1 MVAIQHFVDERYHR
15 LIKSKSWPQSI
26 LPNDTVDRLQK
37 KHTVSRKLLNVS
49 TVNETSNENNEST
62 ETNVDINSNNIA
74 LEQQIGSYAT
84 IPKISYAE
92 LRISTRDWST
102 NDILGK
108 GGFGTVFHGIW
119 KCTEV
124 AIKRIESRDRRAAKI
139 QIQQSLNELRCLNYC
154 RHDNILPLYA
164 YSMDDGHDPCLVY
177 KFMAGGSVE
186 QRLFRRKANP
196 PLQWQNRMNIAIGTA
211 R

>member
-1 MVAIQHFVDERYHR
+1 MVAIQQFVDERYHQ
-15 LIKSKSWPQSI
+15 LIKSKKWPQSI
-26 LPNDTVDRLQK
+26 QQNTTDDQLQK
-37 KHTVSRKLLNVS
+37 QQKVSRKILNVS
-49 TVNETSNENNEST
+49 MINEISNENNETISSS
-62 ETNVDINSNNIA
+62 DQIS

-92 LRISTRDWST
+92 LQLGTNDW
-102 NDILGK
+102 NAEDILGT

-124 AIKRIESRDRRAAKI
+124 AIKRNESRNRRAAKI

-164 YSMDDGHDPCLVY
+164 YSMDEGHDACLVY
-177 KFMAGGSVE
+177 KFMSGGSVE

-196 PLQWQNRMNIAIGTA
+196 PLNWQNRMNIAIGTA

>member
-15 LIKSKSWPQSI
+15 LIKSKSWPKSMQQ
-26 LPNDTVDRLQK
+26 NGTDDRLQK
-37 KHTVSRKLLNVS
+37 HQAISRKLLNVS
-49 TVNETSNENNEST
+49 VVNETSNSNNESIQV
-62 ETNVDINSNNIA
+62 EVVRDKENFAFEREIEGYNA
-74 LEQQIGSYAT
+74 

-92 LRISTRDWST
+92 LQSATHDWNV
-102 NDILGK
+102 NDILGT

-119 KCTEV
+119 KYTEV
-124 AIKRIESRDRRAAKI
+124 AIKRIELRDRRAAKV
-139 QIQQSLNELRCLNYC
+139 QVQQSLTELRYLNYC

>member
-1 MVAIQHFVDERYHR
+1 MLAIQHFVDERYHR

-26 LPNDTVDRLQK
+26 QKNTNDDGLQK
-37 KHTVSRKLLNVS
+37 QQAISRKILNVS
-49 TVNETSNENNEST
+49 VVNETSNENNEST
-62 ETNVDINSNNIA
+62 QDNVVRNSDNIA
-74 LEQQIGSYAT
+74 HEQHIGDYNT

-92 LRISTRDWST
+92 LRSATRDW
-102 NDILGK
+102 NVNGILGT

-124 AIKRIESRDRRAAKI
+124 AIKRIEPRDRRAAKI
-139 QIQQSLNELRCLNYC
+139 QIQQSLTELRYLNYC

-186 QRLFRRKANP
+186 QRLFRRKAHP